1 MLRIKRLYT
10 FIIQTFIP
18 VFFMTFI
25 ICLFILLMQFLWR
38 YIEDLV
44 GKGLDNSVIAEL
56 FFYATLSLI
65 PMALPLSILLAS
77 LMAFGNL
84 GERLE
89 LLAIKASGVS
99 LLRAMRPLI
108 ILVAAISVGAFFFQ
122 NEAMPRINIKF
133 RTLLSSIKHKSPE
146 LEIPEGSFYSGISG
160 YSIYVSKKDPE
171 TKLLHNMMIYDTSN
185 GFSNMTVTVCDS
197 ARMRVSANKDFLLLN
212 LYNGRRFANLKNGTI
227 NLQNQNS
234 TYSSQQNKFVPYYRE
249 NFKEE
254 TIIIPF
260 EGSFD
265 RMDESAMDGHQSAKN
280 ITMLNHSIDSLRI
293 QIDSLNKIDRTSI
306 SNAYITFENKELVN
320 NTNLSTRQ
328 QEEAKADSVSF
339 AALNFDSIV
348 DSYKAADI
356 ERIYDQAAS
365 NLDQTNSFYIF
376 QRGPKIDIQKN
387 IRYHEVELH
396 RKFVLSFAC
405 LIFFFIGAPLGAII
419 RKGGLGMPVVVS
431 VLFFIVYYIFDNIG
445 VKMARD
451 GVWNIWQGMWLSSM
465 ILFPIGVFLTY
476 KAMNDS
482 DLFNAEAYGKYFK
495 KILRIKDKKEL
506 QGNNDI
512 HRRNILESIP
522 ALSTLHAEPE
532 LVKTMQKMDNDKL
545 RDIVLNYK
553 IYDYD
558 KNTQLLA
565 AAILKEN
572 GADLNELIDK
582 QDYNYKNTL
591 YSVFCDSSYLSI
603 AGYLVALLF
612 LILQITLIS
621 SIIEISYLFLFLRS
635 LSYYLTFYTNMNKKE
650 KVYHTI
656 IIILLLVAYP
666 VMFFYIRKKMLND
679 VEKTRQMVLL

>member
-1 MLRIKRLYT
+1 M
-10 FIIQTFIP
+10 P

-77 LMAFGNL
+77 LMTFGNM

-89 LLAIKASGVS
+89 LLAVKASGVS

-108 ILVAAISVGAFFFQ
+108 ILVATISIGAFFFQ

-146 LEIPEGSFYSGISG
+146 LEIPEGSFYKGING

-171 TKLLHNMMIYDTSN
+171 TKLLHDMMIYDTSN

-212 LYNGRRFANLKNGTI
+212 LYNGKRFANLRNGTI
-227 NLQNQNS
+227 NLQGQE
-234 TYSSQQNKFVPYYRE
+234 SSYASRQNKFVPYYRE
-249 NFKEE
+249 SFKEE
-254 TIIIPF
+254 TIIISF
-260 EGSFD
+260 EGNFD
-265 RMDESAMDGHQSAKN
+265 RMDEASMDGHQSAKN
-280 ITMLNHSIDSLRI
+280 IVMLNRSIDSL
-293 QIDSLNKIDRTSI
+293 QSQVDSLNQMDRTSI
-306 SNAYITFENKELVN
+306 INSYITFDNNEFVN
-320 NTNLSTRQ
+320 NVGSQSSDLIKTANDSLNFASLDF
-328 QEEAKADSVSF
+328 DSV
-339 AALNFDSIV
+339 LN
-348 DSYKAADI
+348 SYKTSEI
-356 ERIYDQAAS
+356 ERIYDQAS
-365 NLDQTNSFYIF
+365 NNLQQVNSFYIY
-376 QRGPKIDIQKN
+376 QKGPKVDVQKN

-396 RKFVLSFAC
+396 RKFTLSFAC

-431 VLFFIVYYIFDNIG
+431 VLFFIVYYIFDNVG

-451 GVWNIWQGMWLSSM
+451 GVWQIWQGMWLSSM

-495 KILRIKDKKEL
+495 KVLRIKDAKQLKNSNSTL
-506 QGNNDI
+506 
-512 HRRNILESIP
+512 RKNIIESIP
-522 ALSTLHAEPE
+522 AISDLNVDPE
-532 LVKTMQKMDNDKL
+532 LIVTMKKMNNSYLK
-545 RDIVLNYK
+545 DIVLNYK
-553 IYDYD
+553 MYNYD
-558 KNTQLLA
+558 KDTQLLA

-572 GADLNELIDK
+572 GADMNDLIDR
-582 QDYNYKNTL
+582 QDYEYRGTI
-591 YSVFCDSSYLSI
+591 YTVFCNSSYISI
-603 AGYLVALLF
+603 IAYFVSLLF
-612 LILQITLIS
+612 IILDVAVASNIL
-621 SIIEISYLFLFLRS
+621 EILYLALFLRS
-635 LSYYLTFYTNMNKKE
+635 LSYYLTFYSNQSKKGIL
-650 KVYHTI
+650 YHTL
-656 IIILLLVAYP
+656 IIILMFVAYP
-666 VMFFYIRKKMLND
+666 LMFFYIRKKMLLE
-679 VEKTRQMVLL
+679 VEKTKQTVLL